1 MKEKAIEADI
11 PPAIASN
18 DYECVGF
25 NNPSFASI
33 QSGDDAKVAELVD
46 SEEKTDVAEDST

>member
-1 MKEKAIEADI
+1 MKEKAIEADL

-25 NNPSFASI
+25 NNPSFASV
-33 QSGDDAKVAELVD
+33 QLGDDATVTELGD
-46 SEEKTDVAEDST
+46 REEKTNVAEDST